1 MHRCIK
7 TSMLIVC
14 LHIHTHMY
22 IYIYIYIHV
31 YIYTKSYACLTTS
44 AIYSIPTVC
53 IYLIYPSILL
63 SDTSTL
69 PVYILSQIM
78 SPRRNLESV
87 PNHWRGPEKQDHL
100 FPMHSF
106 RSCFHC
112 DSRAGRQ
119 LWYILESR
127 KIRINTAI
135 HDAISNAKKPK
146 TAFWHWIFGSI
157 WRIQRR
163 KGKIKRRKGVSNAER
178 VFSTPKGSTPP
189 GGNGRTLVC
198 VCVLCVCVYWED
210 HPCGHAVLNGMGGG
224 GSCDAQ
230 APIASLR
237 ACFCMRAF
245 PFPPLPWS
253 WSFGPPLVLGP

>member
-1 MHRCIK
+1 MCVREMHRCVK

-14 LHIHTHMY
+14 LHIHTY
-22 IYIYIYIHV
+22 IYKKCKRWLLSILC
-31 YIYTKSYACLTTS
+31 KSYACLTNP

-87 PNHWRGPEKQDHL
+87 PNQWSGPEKQDHL

-106 RSCFHC
+106 RSSFHC

-127 KIRINTAI
+127 KNTDRYG
-135 HDAISNAKKPK
+135 HTRCYFQRQKAKDSFL
-146 TAFWHWIFGSI
+146 ALNFWVHL
-157 WRIQRR
+157 
-163 KGKIKRRKGVSNAER
+163 KN
-178 VFSTPKGSTPP
+178 STPKRQ
-189 GGNGRTLVC
+189 N
-198 VCVLCVCVYWED
+198 
-210 HPCGHAVLNGMGGG
+210 
-224 GSCDAQ
+224 
-230 APIASLR
+230 
-237 ACFCMRAF
+237 
-245 PFPPLPWS
+245 
-253 WSFGPPLVLGP
+253 